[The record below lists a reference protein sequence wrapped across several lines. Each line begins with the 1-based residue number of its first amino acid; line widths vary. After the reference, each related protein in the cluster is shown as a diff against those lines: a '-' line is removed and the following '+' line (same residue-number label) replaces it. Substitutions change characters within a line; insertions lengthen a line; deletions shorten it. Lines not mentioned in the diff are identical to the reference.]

1 MKKNIILFITFSIG
15 LSIFLYPIITNY
27 ISYQNGLWQIKTYE
41 KSVQGIS
48 EEDYSSILLEAK
60 KYNKELIE
68 NYEKIIEDEKGYYNQ
83 INIPNTD
90 IMGYIYIE
98 KLNIDL
104 PIYHGMEDA
113 VLQVGIGHFQGSSL
127 PIGGENTHSALL
139 GHRGL
144 PTAKLFTH
152 LDKLKIGDN
161 FTIKILK
168 EKLFYKVDQIE
179 IVEPDEVL
187 EKLKIEEN
195 KDLVTLVT
203 CTPYGINTERLLV
216 RGIRTD
222 EVETSRT
229 NIEKIFN
236 KNYNKNIL
244 TIVTIIVLTIVIISI
259 IITSLHQK
267 NKKGKKVKKESN
279 EIYKKYFN

>member
-48 EEDYSSILLEAK
+48 EEDYSSILVEAK

-244 TIVTIIVLTIVIISI
+244 TIVTIIVVTIIIISI

>member
-41 KSVQGIS
+41 KSIQGIS

-222 EVETSRT
+222 EVETSKT

-244 TIVTIIVLTIVIISI
+244 TIVTIIVLTIVTISI

>member
-41 KSVQGIS
+41 KSIQGIS

-229 NIEKIFN
+229 NIEK
-236 KNYNKNIL
+236 NYNKNIL

>member
-15 LSIFLYPIITNY
+15 LSIFLYPIITKY

-41 KSVQGIS
+41 KSIQGIS

-259 IITSLHQK
+259 IMTSLHQK

>member
-41 KSVQGIS
+41 KSIQGIS

-236 KNYNKNIL
+236 KNIL

>member
-41 KSVQGIS
+41 KSIQGIS
-48 EEDYSSILLEAK
+48 EEDYSSILVEAK

-161 FTIKILK
+161 FIIKILK

-222 EVETSRT
+222 EVETSKT

-244 TIVTIIVLTIVIISI
+244 TIVTIIVVTIIIISI

>member
-41 KSVQGIS
+41 KSIQGIS
-48 EEDYSSILLEAK
+48 EEDYSSILVEAK
-60 KYNKELIE
+60 KYNNELIE

-222 EVETSRT
+222 EVETSKT

-244 TIVTIIVLTIVIISI
+244 TIVTIIVVTIIIISI

>member
-48 EEDYSSILLEAK
+48 EEDYSSILVEAK

-222 EVETSRT
+222 EVETSKT

-244 TIVTIIVLTIVIISI
+244 TIVTIIVVTI
-259 IITSLHQK
+259 III
-267 NKKGKKVKKESN
+267 KKERR
-279 EIYKKYFN
+279 

>member
-48 EEDYSSILLEAK
+48 EEDYSSILVEAK
-60 KYNKELIE
+60 KYNNELIE

-222 EVETSRT
+222 EVETSKT

-244 TIVTIIVLTIVIISI
+244 TIVTIIVVTIIIISI

>member
-48 EEDYSSILLEAK
+48 EEDYSSILVEAK

-222 EVETSRT
+222 EVETSKT

-244 TIVTIIVLTIVIISI
+244 TIVTIIVVTIIIISI

>member
-41 KSVQGIS
+41 KSIQGIS

-83 INIPNTD
+83 INIQNTD

>member
-41 KSVQGIS
+41 KSIQGIS

-168 EKLFYKVDQIE
+168 EKLFYKNE
-179 IVEPDEVL
+179 LMKKRRIV
-187 EKLKIEEN
+187 
-195 KDLVTLVT
+195 
-203 CTPYGINTERLLV
+203 
-216 RGIRTD
+216 
-222 EVETSRT
+222 
-229 NIEKIFN
+229 
-236 KNYNKNIL
+236 
-244 TIVTIIVLTIVIISI
+244 
-259 IITSLHQK
+259 
-267 NKKGKKVKKESN
+267 
-279 EIYKKYFN
+279 

>member
-1 MKKNIILFITFSIG
+1 M
-15 LSIFLYPIITNY
+15 
-27 ISYQNGLWQIKTYE
+27 
-41 KSVQGIS
+41 
-48 EEDYSSILLEAK
+48 
-60 KYNKELIE
+60 
-68 NYEKIIEDEKGYYNQ
+68 
-83 INIPNTD
+83 
-90 IMGYIYIE
+90 
-98 KLNIDL
+98 
-104 PIYHGMEDA
+104 
-113 VLQVGIGHFQGSSL
+113 
-127 PIGGENTHSALL
+127 
-139 GHRGL
+139 
-144 PTAKLFTH
+144 
-152 LDKLKIGDN
+152 
-161 FTIKILK
+161 K

-222 EVETSRT
+222 EVETSKT

-244 TIVTIIVLTIVIISI
+244 TIVTIIVVTIIIISI